1 MKMSKGQKV
10 FQVFN
15 YIILTLL
22 AAACVLPLWH
32 VLMASFSDPY
42 AAGVARSFIL
52 YPLKGFHTAA
62 YRIVFGYQGIW
73 TGYLNT
79 LIYVAGQCV
88 IAVIA
93 SVIAGY
99 ILSRRGLRY
108 KSLFMIILIIPL
120 LFNGGMVPT
129 FIVMQ
134 KVHLLDTRL
143 VMILSG
149 SMNVI
154 YFIFMRL
161 AIEGLPVELEESAR
175 LDGAGE
181 LRIMF
186 QIILPLCRPTMA
198 VIVLFTAVAK
208 WNDYMTALIY
218 LPTRTDLYPLQMEI
232 REILNSATSITN
244 AAQAVENSN
253 AYSQLIQYAAVI
265 VSIVPILCIY
275 PFVQKYFVQGVTLGA
290 VKG

>member
-1 MKMSKGQKV
+1 
-10 FQVFN
+10 
-15 YIILTLL
+15 
-22 AAACVLPLWH
+22 
-32 VLMASFSDPY
+32 
-42 AAGVARSFIL
+42 
-52 YPLKGFHTAA
+52 
-62 YRIVFGYQGIW
+62 
-73 TGYLNT
+73 
-79 LIYVAGQCV
+79 
-88 IAVIA
+88 
-93 SVIAGY
+93 
-99 ILSRRGLRY
+99 
-108 KSLFMIILIIPL
+108 
-120 LFNGGMVPT
+120 
-129 FIVMQ
+129 
-134 KVHLLDTRL
+134 
-143 VMILSG
+143 
-149 SMNVI
+149 
-154 YFIFMRL
+154 MRL